1 MPPELVQLNARPAR
15 VSMFLWGPAGCGKTH
30 FASTAPGKI
39 LWINFD
45 PDGVASIIDKE
56 KVFVKDYTTEPD
68 NCVNAVKDADPFGIG
83 RAITEHPEITTVVV
97 DSVTAFVSRAVA
109 YSAGHKFAPG
119 SVFENPGPS
128 GYGFRNRFT
137 LGLCKSVLLATA
149 KHDRHC
155 IFIGHED
162 TPTLGGQGD
171 VQEITVLLGGSLK
184 QEVPSQI
191 SEVWHMQERN
201 LTRYVQVRQIG
212 LYKPMKTRMFD
223 ASKEAEF
230 ISSDKTNN
238 ASLSKDKVI
247 LSDLFERWAKG
258 NYNKLE
264 LPK

>member
-1 MPPELVQLNARPAR
+1 MPPEAAPLKTRPVR
-15 VSMFLWGPAGCGKTH
+15 VSMFLWGTAGCGKTH
-30 FASTAPGKI
+30 FANTAPGKR
-39 LWINFD
+39 LFLNFD
-45 PDGVASIIDKE
+45 NDGPASLE
-56 KVFVKDYTTEPD
+56 KSDDTLIKDYTTEHD
-68 NCVNAVKDADPFGIG
+68 SCVNQVKEADPFGIE
-83 RAITEHPEITTVVV
+83 REFKSHPDISTVIV

-109 YSAGHKFAPG
+109 YSAGHKYAPG

-149 KHDRHC
+149 KHDKHV

-162 TPTLGGQGD
+162 TPTLGAEGA
-171 VQEITVLLGGSLK
+171 VNEITVLLGGSLK

-201 LTRYVQVRQIG
+201 LVRYVQVRQFG

-223 ASKEAEF
+223 AQKGFEFEA
-230 ISSDKTNN
+230 SN
-238 ASLSKDKVI
+238 KDNPAKV
-247 LSDLFERWAKG
+247 LLADLFKRWKD
-258 NYNKLE
+258 NEYNKLE

>member
-1 MPPELVQLNARPAR
+1 MADAVPLKSRPLR

-30 FASTAPGKI
+30 FANTAPGKR
-39 LWINFD
+39 LWLNFD
-45 PDGVASIIDKE
+45 PDGTASLPVTED
-56 KVFVKDYTTEPD
+56 VLVKDYTTDTD
-68 NCVNAVKDADPFGIG
+68 NCVNQVKEADPFGIG
-83 RAITEHPEITTVVV
+83 REIKEHPDISTIVV
-97 DSVTAFVSRAVA
+97 DSVTSFVGRAVA
-109 YSAGHKFAPG
+109 YSAGHKYAPG

-149 KHDRHC
+149 KYDKHV

-162 TPTLGGQGD
+162 SPTLGSEGAI
-171 VQEITVLLGGSLK
+171 QEITVLLGGSLK

-201 LTRYVQVRQIG
+201 MTRYVQVRQVG

-223 ASKEAEF
+223 ASKSSEF
-230 ISSDKTNN
+230 TASTPANSSLVNL
-238 ASLSKDKVI
+238 A
-247 LSDLFERWAKG
+247 DLFQRWKDN

>member
-1 MPPELVQLNARPAR
+1 MPPEAVPIAARPLR

-30 FASTAPGKI
+30 FAGTAPGKR
-39 LWINFD
+39 LLINFD
-45 PDGVASIIDKE
+45 PDGYATLPKDADTL
-56 KVFVKDYTTEPD
+56 VKDYSAEPD
-68 NCVNAVKDADPFGIG
+68 RCVDEIKSTNPFDIEGELK
-83 RAITEHPEITTVVV
+83 RHPEIQTVII

-109 YSAGHKFAPG
+109 YSAGHKYAPG

-149 KHDRHC
+149 KHDKHV

-162 TPTLGGQGD
+162 VPTLGAEGV

-201 LTRYVQVRQIG
+201 LTRYVQVRQSG
-212 LYKPMKTRMFD
+212 LYKPMKTRMFN
-223 ASKEAEF
+223 AQTNFEF
-230 ISSDKTNN
+230 VASDKANP
-238 ASLSKDKVI
+238 SKVL
-247 LSDLFERWAKG
+247 LSDLFQRWKDN

-264 LPK
+264 LPS

>member
-1 MPPELVQLNARPAR
+1 MADAVPLKSRPLR

-30 FASTAPGKI
+30 FANTAPGKR
-39 LWINFD
+39 LWLNFD
-45 PDGVASIIDKE
+45 PDGLASLDVTE
-56 KVFVKDYTTEPD
+56 DVLVKDYTTEHD
-68 NCVNAVKDADPFGIG
+68 SCVNQVKEPDPFGIE
-83 RAITEHPEITTVVV
+83 REIKANPDIATVVV
-97 DSVTAFVSRAVA
+97 DSVTSFVSRAVA
-109 YSAGHKFAPG
+109 YSAGHRYAPG

-149 KHDRHC
+149 KHDKHV

-162 TPTLGGQGD
+162 SPTLGSEGAI
-171 VQEITVLLGGSLK
+171 QEITVLLGGSLK

-201 LTRYVQVRQIG
+201 LTRYVQVRQVG
-212 LYKPMKTRMFD
+212 LFRPMKTRMFD
-223 ASKEAEF
+223 ASKSSEF
-230 ISSDKTNN
+230 VASDPKNPSKE
-238 ASLSKDKVI
+238 SLAV
-247 LSDLFERWAKG
+247 LFQRWKEN

>member
-1 MPPELVQLNARPAR
+1 MPDAVPLTARPHR
-15 VSMFLWGPAGCGKTH
+15 VSMFLWGMAGCGKTH
-30 FASTAPGKI
+30 LASTAPGKL

-45 PDGVASIIDKE
+45 PDGLSSIVNKE
-56 KVFVKDYTTEPD
+56 IVVVKDYTTEPHS
-68 NCVNAVKDADPFGIG
+68 CVNEVKSSDPFGIE
-83 RAITEHPEITTVVV
+83 RAIRDNPEISTVVV
-97 DSVTAFVSRAVA
+97 DSVTSFVGRAVA

-162 TPTLGGQGD
+162 TPTLSPEGATN
-171 VQEITVLLGGSLK
+171 EITILLGGSLK

-201 LTRYVQVRQIG
+201 LTRYVQVRQMG
-212 LYKPMKTRMFD
+212 LFKPMKTRMFD
-223 ASKEAEF
+223 ASKNGEF
-230 ISSDKTNN
+230 TASSPANG
-238 ASLSKDKVI
+238 SLVT
-247 LSDLFERWAKG
+247 LSDLFEKWKAN